1 MRQLEQLEKK
11 SQKSPIQQT
20 EVMERF
26 SKFLHIHLNIRW
38 LYLVITHS
46 FGYQII
52 AILAVIA
59 NTFNLANHLI

>member
-11 SQKSPIQQT
+11 SQKSQT

-26 SKFLHIHLNIRW
+26 SKFVHIHLKIRW

-52 AILAVIA
+52 ANVAVIA